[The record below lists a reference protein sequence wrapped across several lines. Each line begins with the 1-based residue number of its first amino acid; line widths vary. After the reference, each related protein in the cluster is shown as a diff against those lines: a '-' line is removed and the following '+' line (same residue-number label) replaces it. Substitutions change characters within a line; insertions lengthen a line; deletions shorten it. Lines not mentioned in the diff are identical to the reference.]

1 MKRVLLAT
9 LALVFTSCSL
19 ALKDSVFPSKSQHDT
34 EESFPKVS
42 PQDGSTAPE
51 KEDAPLIERHDN
63 EMHDAKFQVDE
74 KVIHCVQMI
83 VKNGI
88 KGLSSECEALTE
100 DVTRYCKKQLE
111 MNVTVEGNACREM
124 LRMTEA
130 EHTVHH
136 EGRATPSCMGA
147 DCSLIE
153 QTQRAKR
160 PRDWD
165 WDDGDYENP
174 RKRPRNGDEEDDDE
188 DENSKCE
195 NDASCKANELCV
207 QAPGSENEKSC
218 FRNSRD
224 KQSDTKQLPQKVF
237 EVSSL
242 KSEDVLLRVYTL
254 PIGQGDCNI
263 IKCDGGKTAI
273 IFDCGSL
280 TKKKNIFAS
289 NPKMLQKFLEG
300 AENVTILVSHA
311 HADHYNLIEVLTE
324 EMTSRIQ
331 DVIVGDSV
339 NILKQKVKQPS
350 ENKVYNFCKSEQ
362 ISFKLLKFKNSSSNE
377 NEKGMLMKLWCINCK
392 SQLLFP
398 GDMEGTTADEI
409 ADNHPDFLKST
420 HYKMAHHGASR
431 LANSEKW
438 LEAIS
443 PVEVHVSHYY
453 RFSPYYHPRCEAFD
467 RLMEIDSVGMATETV
482 SSAALEHCIT
492 CFFNNGTSNDQMVKH
507 RIYNTAPRSD
517 KLCLIVLSFQADEE
531 AFTDYYCGTA
541 EDFKR
546 TFE

>member
-1 MKRVLLAT
+1 MERVLIAT

-19 ALKDSVFPSKSQHDT
+19 ALKDGVFPSKSQHDT
-34 EESFPKVS
+34 KESFPEVS
-42 PQDGSTAPE
+42 PQDGSTKTE
-51 KEDAPLIERHDN
+51 KEDALLIERHNN
-63 EMHDAKFQVDE
+63 EMHDAKFQVNE

-88 KGLSSECEALTE
+88 KGLSLECEALTE
-100 DVTRYCKKQLE
+100 DITKYCKKQLK

-124 LRMTEA
+124 FRMTEA
-130 EHTVHH
+130 EHTVHR
-136 EGRATPSCMGA
+136 EGRATLSCMGT

-165 WDDGDYENP
+165 WDDLDY
-174 RKRPRNGDEEDDDE
+174 KRPRNGDEEEDE
-188 DENSKCE
+188 DSECE
-195 NDASCKANELCV
+195 KDASCKANELCV

-218 FRNSRD
+218 FKNSRD
-224 KQSDTKQLPQKVF
+224 KQSDTKQLPLKVF

-242 KSEDVLLRVYTL
+242 KSEGVLLRVYTL

-263 IKCDGGKTAI
+263 IKCDGEKTVI
-273 IFDCGSL
+273 IFDCGSSN
-280 TKKKNIFAS
+280 KKINIFAS

-300 AENVTILVSHA
+300 AERLTILVSHA
-311 HADHYNLIEVLTE
+311 HADHYNLIEDILTE
-324 EMTSRIQ
+324 EMTSHIQ
-331 DVIVGDSV
+331 DVIVGDYEV
-339 NILKQKVKQPS
+339 AKKFKILKQKAQELS
-350 ENKVYNFCKSEQ
+350 EENKVYHFCKDKNV
-362 ISFKLLKFKNSSSNE
+362 SFKLLKSGASSKK
-377 NEKGMLMKLWCINCK
+377 NEKGMLMKLWCTTCK

-409 ADNHPDFLKST
+409 AAKYQDFLKST

-431 LANSEKW
+431 IANSEK
-438 LEAIS
+438 LLQAIY

-453 RFSPYYHPRCEAFD
+453 RFSLYYHPRCEAFD
-467 RLMEIDSVGMATETV
+467 RLMQIDSVGMATEKV

-517 KLCLIVLSFQADEE
+517 KLCLIVLSFQANEE
-531 AFTDYYCGTA
+531 AFTDYYCDTPINF
-541 EDFKR
+541 ENTFK
-546 TFE
+546 